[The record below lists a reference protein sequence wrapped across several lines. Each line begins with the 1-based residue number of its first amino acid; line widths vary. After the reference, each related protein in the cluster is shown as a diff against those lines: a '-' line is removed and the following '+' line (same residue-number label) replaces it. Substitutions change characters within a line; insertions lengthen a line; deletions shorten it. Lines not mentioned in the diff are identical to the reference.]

1 MWKASKKIIVDDDS
15 VDFRFVIGMQTV
27 MLYMYK
33 GIYCIGIYSDVVKK
47 TFLEKERYYSFHE
60 CFDDFCTLYETKY
73 NVELT
78 QGQIDQ
84 LEYKAEDRLVREC

>member
-33 GIYCIGIYSDVVKK
+33 GIYCIGIYSDVVKQ

>member
-1 MWKASKKIIVDDDS
+1 MWKVSKEIIVDDDS

-33 GIYCIGIYSDVVKK
+33 GIYCIGVYSDITKR
-47 TFLEKERYYSFHE
+47 TFLQKERYYSFQE
-60 CFDDFCTLYETKY
+60 CFEDFCTLYETKY

-78 QGQIDQ
+78 QGQVDQ